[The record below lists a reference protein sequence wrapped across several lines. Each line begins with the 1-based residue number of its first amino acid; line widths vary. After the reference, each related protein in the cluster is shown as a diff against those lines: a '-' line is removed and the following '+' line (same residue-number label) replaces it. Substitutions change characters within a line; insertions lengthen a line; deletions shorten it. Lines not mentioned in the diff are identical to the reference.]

1 MNSSD
6 MKYTIKATDIG
17 LSTDL
22 HEYVDKKMASLDKFV
37 KKMGDAVEAHVEV
50 ARTSR
55 HHKTGNVFR
64 VEILMHIPGAELYA
78 EALGK
83 TVLEAMDAVKDEM
96 SRELEKNK
104 DKKVDAVR
112 RGGSAR
118 KNEAQE

>member
-1 MNSSD
+1 
-6 MKYTIKATDIG
+6 MKYTIKATDVD
-17 LSTDL
+17 LSADL
-22 HEYVDKKMASLDKFV
+22 REYVEKKMSSLDKFV
-37 KKMGDAVEAHVEV
+37 KKMGEAVEAHVEV

-64 VEILMHIPGAELYA
+64 VEVLMHVPGAELYA

-104 DKKVDAVR
+104 DKRVDAVR
-112 RGGSAR
+112 RGGSAAKAAR
-118 KNEAQE
+118 